1 VLQHIHPD
9 EIRTILEKLTL
20 CSSRFIIH
28 SRVWVDFTFEPIMP
42 ILEEYFD
49 IDVIKYD
56 KDPNSELDDHFIGVF
71 VSKE

>member
-1 VLQHIHPD
+1 
-9 EIRTILEKLTL
+9 
-20 CSSRFIIH
+20 
-28 SRVWVDFTFEPIMP
+28 MP